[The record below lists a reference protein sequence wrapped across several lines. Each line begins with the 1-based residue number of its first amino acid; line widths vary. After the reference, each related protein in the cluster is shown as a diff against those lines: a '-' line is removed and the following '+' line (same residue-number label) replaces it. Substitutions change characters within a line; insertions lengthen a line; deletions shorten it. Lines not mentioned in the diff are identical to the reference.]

1 MADLWW
7 KLSKFCKKNVL
18 LKTFR
23 YVLNHHIIYLS
34 KLVNCWKH
42 VKKLFLKG
50 SPSLNLP
57 SNKGTAFGYYG
68 CCKATIVF
76 CLILIFFCYKCDI
89 EFAITRFYS
98 AANSINWD
106 QRNGNIAPFFTYEGE
121 ILVVSYVFLWKALVF
136 IGSHKQFDCFSS
148 VWLIF
153 NVFSF
158 MMLSEVRE
166 KERKICKKKEMSW
179 KMKKFIVAD
188 SCWDDAMLDAVINP
202 ETPFTVTKNQK
213 NDVVQ

>member
-1 MADLWW
+1 MVVLRQP
-7 KLSKFCKKNVL
+7 LSSAWFWFFL
-18 LKTFR
+18 LQVW
-23 YVLNHHIIYLS
+23 YWICYNSILQ
-34 KLVNCWKH
+34 
-42 VKKLFLKG
+42 
-50 SPSLNLP
+50 
-57 SNKGTAFGYYG
+57 
-68 CCKATIVF
+68 CCK
-76 CLILIFFCYKCDI
+76 L
-89 EFAITRFYS
+89 
-98 AANSINWD
+98 SINWD
-106 QRNGNIAPFFTYEGE
+106 QRNENIAPFFTYEGE

-148 VWLIF
+148 VWLIL